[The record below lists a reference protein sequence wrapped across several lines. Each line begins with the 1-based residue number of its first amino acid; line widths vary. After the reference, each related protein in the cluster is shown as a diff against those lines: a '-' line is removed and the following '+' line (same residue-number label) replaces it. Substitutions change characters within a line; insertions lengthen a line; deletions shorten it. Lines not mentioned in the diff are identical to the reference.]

1 MEIPMSKRVT
11 FTDRQLSALRLL
23 KSKPYVLL
31 DGGAQSGKTRVIL
44 EWMVRKGLRH
54 PGIRMFAGRA
64 MLTDAKASLWRQ
76 SLPGILNSY
85 ESPGLFSLNNTDLV
99 ITMANGSQLYVDGFD
114 DKERIEKI
122 LGRGFAIIY
131 LNECSQ
137 IDYRAY
143 TTAKTR
149 LSQTVEGLRNQILF
163 DCNPPAPSHWI
174 HKLFYDKIEAKEGK
188 PLSSPDDYQ
197 HLLMN
202 PGDNVENLPAE
213 FLNALDD
220 LPDDEMRRFKYG
232 EYVKPQ
238 GAIFKEL
245 QRSRHIM
252 PASEMPEC
260 DRYAVGVDLVTY
272 AAVLIGFTNYDVF
285 IVDEWGAVGITAS
298 EMNTEIY
305 ELWGKYDY
313 IAYLDHNLGE
323 AATREFIGSTLSDKG
338 PGSVEASINLIRQLL
353 KADNLHIADHCTGLL
368 YEMENYR
375 RDEIG
380 RVIKVDDH
388 YISALRYG
396 VYSEMARE
404 EPGVSYVEM

>member
-1 MEIPMSKRVT
+1 MQVSKRVT
-11 FTDRQLSALRLL
+11 FTDRQVSALRLL
-23 KSKPYVLL
+23 KSRPYVLL

-44 EWMVRKGLRH
+44 EWMIRKGLRH
-54 PGIRMFAGRA
+54 PGLRMFAGRA

-76 SLPGILNSY
+76 SLPQIIDSY
-85 ESPGLFSLNNTDLV
+85 KSPGLFSLNNTDLIV
-99 ITMANGSQLYVDGFD
+99 TMPNGSQLYVDGFD

-137 IDYRAY
+137 IEYRAY

-149 LSQTVEGLRNQILF
+149 KSQVIPGFTNQMLF

-174 HKLFYDKIEAKEGK
+174 HKLFYEKIEAKEGK
-188 PLSSPDDYQ
+188 PLANPEDYAE
-197 HLLMN
+197 LLMN
-202 PGDNVENLPAE
+202 PADNQENLPADYI
-213 FLNALDD
+213 ASLDD
-220 LPDDEMRRFKYG
+220 LPDEEMRRFKLG
-232 EYVKPQ
+232 EYVKPS

-245 QRSRHIM
+245 DRVKHTM
-252 PASEMPEC
+252 PRVDIPVC

-272 AAVLIGFTNYDVF
+272 AALLIGFTEYATYV
-285 IVDEWGAVGITAS
+285 VDEYGAQGFTAG
-298 EMNTEIY
+298 EMNEVIY
-305 ELWGKYDY
+305 EMWGEYDY

-323 AATREFIGSTLSDKG
+323 AATREFINSTLSDKG

-353 KADNLHIADHCTGLL
+353 KADELYIADHCTGLL

-375 RDEIG
+375 RDDLG
-380 RVIKVDDH
+380 RIVKVDDH

-396 VYSEMARE
+396 VYSEVQHE
-404 EPGVSYVEM
+404 EPSVSYVQM